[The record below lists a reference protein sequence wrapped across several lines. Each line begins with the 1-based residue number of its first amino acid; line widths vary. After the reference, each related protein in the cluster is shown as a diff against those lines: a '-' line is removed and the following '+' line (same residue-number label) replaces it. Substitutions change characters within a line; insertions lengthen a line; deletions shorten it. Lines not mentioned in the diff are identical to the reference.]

1 MFSLKL
7 AVSATII
14 ATTSASFLRTDVQ
27 NEGCPLNTAK
37 ESCCGTTQCGTN
49 NCFFF
54 VVARSRKY
62 QYFLIILFFLPHPLS
77 NPIALFPSVW
87 TAEGCLQVLSASQ
100 EVKDANAA
108 GTSLCGDRTAAA
120 AATPQAA
127 GSAQQTAEAGS
138 TGAALTAVGSGDTVA
153 NDQVQVHTKRFPKM
167 PEAPGCKGIDC
178 TPEENPILGDP
189 ERTGPGAIAQKAW
202 NPSRSTAEGGVV
214 KDLVTS
220 VQALEP
226 LGNSLRDKM
235 MQIRVAH
242 RTNQE
247 TLNDEAAQATD
258 QAKKDYAIKVGISKK
273 FGDEIAFWNRIVSR
287 AKFNM
292 ELYKKK
298 MAENSVEVNDVLAK
312 YAEEATKSVTEV
324 EAVITAIKTNK
335 EETLANFNK
344 LKDETQAEEKAGDSY
359 DCKAKRQEKIDAMDP
374 AKGDYFPTIDRK
386 LQKLEDKHVKN
397 AKNAVAEAANRKQV
411 HTADDAMV
419 LTYVKKYEEAELA
432 FSTEVTTS
440 LAAIKEKEAAMFK
453 DLKEKVGASAA
464 DASAST
470 STVISSSSGPAIA
483 LGATAAADVAASV
496 QASTADAAGD
506 TQAAQSNAA
515 IAPEG
520 PSLLEVSGD
529 TVAAPDAAAA
539 GTAAAGGEPAPVL
552 PEAARLFSELND
564 QVKAIKS
571 KEVDGNVDKMQTDLF
586 SEGMTHVDTMVTTL
600 KDSLD
605 VLKGYLKY
613 YQVGSAQEQ
622 AVFKTTHDEIVVV
635 IKLAVGKMKAK
646 MMILKNAYRTIMGA
660 MNYQQGHLTGTSD
673 TIVRMKKDTDEAIV
687 DMKSARDFI
696 EDSLPT
702 FPEKIEHE
710 CPGLAAFNPASFQE
724 GGSFDFMSGDIEG
737 LEGDAAD
744 MGFNLDAAAGAAGDL
759 ATTSLD

>member
-1 MFSLKL
+1 MNALKL

-37 ESCCGTTQCGTN
+37 ESCCGTTQC
-49 NCFFF
+49 
-54 VVARSRKY
+54 
-62 QYFLIILFFLPHPLS
+62 
-77 NPIALFPSVW
+77 VW
-87 TAEGCLQVLSASQ
+87 TAEGCLQVLSAPQ

-292 ELYKKK
+292 EIYKKK
-298 MAENSVEVNDVLAK
+298 MAENSVEVNDVLCK
-312 YAEEATKSVTEV
+312 YAEEATKSVTEI
-324 EAVITAIKTNK
+324 EAAIKAIKTNK

-386 LQKLEDKHVKN
+386 LKKLEDKHVKN
-397 AKNAVAEAANRKQV
+397 AKNAVTEAANRKQV

-419 LTYVKKYEEAELA
+419 LTYVKKYEEAELD
-432 FSTEVTTS
+432 FSMEVTTS

-453 DLKEKVGASAA
+453 DLKEKVGAAAA

-483 LGATAAADVAASV
+483 LGATAAADVTAIV

-515 IAPEG
+515 IAPSG
-520 PSLLEVSGD
+520 PAASLLEVSGD
-529 TVAAPDAAAA
+529 TVAAAAPPAPDV
-539 GTAAAGGEPAPVL
+539 AAAGGEPAPVL

-605 VLKGYLKY
+605 VLKEYLKY

-622 AVFKTTHDEIVVV
+622 AVFKTTHDEIVVA

-710 CPGLAAFNPASFQE
+710 CPGLAAFNPAAME
-724 GGSFDFMSGDIEG
+724 GGSFDFMSGDIDGEQN
-737 LEGDAAD
+737 AAD
-744 MGFNLDAAAGAAGDL
+744 EMGSNLDYAAGVAGDL
-759 ATTSLD
+759 ATTYN

>member
-1 MFSLKL
+1 MNRLKL
-7 AVSATII
+7 AVSATLI

-37 ESCCGTTQCGTN
+37 ESCCGTTQC
-49 NCFFF
+49 
-54 VVARSRKY
+54 
-62 QYFLIILFFLPHPLS
+62 
-77 NPIALFPSVW
+77 VW
-87 TAEGCLQVLSASQ
+87 TAEGCLQVLSAPQ

-127 GSAQQTAEAGS
+127 GSAHQTAEAGS
-138 TGAALTAVGSGDTVA
+138 LGATLTAVGSGDTAA

-202 NPSRSTAEGGVV
+202 NPTRSTAEGGVV
-214 KDLVTS
+214 KDLVAS

-273 FGDEIAFWNRIVSR
+273 FGDEIAFWNRIVNR

-292 ELYKKK
+292 ELYKKN
-298 MAENSVEVNDVLAK
+298 MAANSLEVNDVLAK
-312 YAEEATKSVTEV
+312 YAEEATKSVTEI
-324 EAVITAIKTNK
+324 EAAITEIKTNK
-335 EETLANFNK
+335 EATLANFNK
-344 LKDETQAEEKAGDSY
+344 LKDETQAEEKAEDSY

-374 AKGDYFPTIDRK
+374 SKGDYFPTIDAK
-386 LQKLEDKHVKN
+386 LKKLEDKHVKN
-397 AKNAVAEAANRKQV
+397 AKNAVTEAANRKTI
-411 HTADDAMV
+411 HTNDDAMV
-419 LTYVKKYEEAELA
+419 QTYVEKYEKAELD

-453 DLKEKVGASAA
+453 DLKEKVGAAAA
-464 DASAST
+464 DTSAT
-470 STVISSSSGPAIA
+470 TTEVISSSSGPAIA
-483 LGATAAADVAASV
+483 LGASAAADTAATV

-515 IAPEG
+515 IAAA
-520 PSLLEVSGD
+520 SLLEVSASG
-529 TVAAPDAAAA
+529 P
-539 GTAAAGGEPAPVL
+539 AAAGGEPAPVL
-552 PEAARLFSELND
+552 PEAARLFGELND

-571 KEVDGNVDKMQTDLF
+571 KTVDGNVDKMQTDLF

-622 AVFKTTHDEIVVV
+622 AIFKTTHDEIVVA

-660 MNYQQGHLTGTSD
+660 MNYQQQHLTGTSD

-687 DMKSARDFI
+687 DMKSVRDFMV
-696 EDSLPT
+696 DSLPT
-702 FPEKIEHE
+702 FPDKIEHE
-710 CPGLAAFNPASFQE
+710 CPGLAAFDPTAMNT
-724 GGSFDFMSGDIEG
+724 GSFDFMSGDIEG
-737 LEGDAAD
+737 EQSNDD
-744 MGFNLDAAAGAAGDL
+744 MMAFNLNEASNVAGDL
-759 ATTSLD
+759 ATTENTGW

>member
-1 MFSLKL
+1 
-7 AVSATII
+7 
-14 ATTSASFLRTDVQ
+14 
-27 NEGCPLNTAK
+27 
-37 ESCCGTTQCGTN
+37 
-49 NCFFF
+49 
-54 VVARSRKY
+54 
-62 QYFLIILFFLPHPLS
+62 
-77 NPIALFPSVW
+77 
-87 TAEGCLQVLSASQ
+87 VLSAPQ

-138 TGAALTAVGSGDTVA
+138 TGAALTAVGSGDTAA

-312 YAEEATKSVTEV
+312 YAEEATKSVTEI
-324 EAVITAIKTNK
+324 EAAIKAIKTNK

-386 LQKLEDKHVKN
+386 LKKLEDKHVKN

-419 LTYVKKYEEAELA
+419 LTYVKKYEEAELD

-453 DLKEKVGASAA
+453 DLKEKVGAAAA

-483 LGATAAADVAASV
+483 LGATAAADVAATV

-529 TVAAPDAAAA
+529 TVAAAAPPAPDA
-539 GTAAAGGEPAPVL
+539 AAAGGEPAPVL

-622 AVFKTTHDEIVVV
+622 AVFKTTHDEIVVA

-710 CPGLAAFNPASFQE
+710 CPGLAAFNPAAME
-724 GGSFDFMSGDIEG
+724 GGSFDFMSGDIDGEQN
-737 LEGDAAD
+737 AADD
-744 MGFNLDAAAGAAGDL
+744 MGFNLDAAVGVAGDL
-759 ATTSLD
+759 ATTSLDSL